1 MEKGRNTTTELEPQ
15 LTDPIHQLVVENE
28 EWARGVARSVARAW
42 NMDSD
47 GDGLTSA
54 ALEALMFC
62 AKRFEAARGVPFRG
76 YARKRIHEAS
86 TEEARK
92 SKNWQRGIGASTR
105 NQKARELSSELFNA
119 FPELRDGHLPGEE
132 SGGDED
138 MRGAIRNVL
147 VGASILAAKQEFEE
161 SSPDTALDVKRTI
174 SFLCALEPVHQALI
188 WKVYWEG
195 LSLRSLATEWET
207 DDLNVTREHKILL
220 AFLNRSIETGKRAT
234 VPKIRPALRRIALA
248 CKRDSPHGPFSEL
261 LERGQS

>member
-1 MEKGRNTTTELEPQ
+1 MSKQAEEVAAAGV
-15 LTDPIHQLVVENE
+15 HSLVLENE

-62 AKRFEAARGVPFRG
+62 AKRFEAGRGVPFRG
-76 YARKRIHEAS
+76 YARKRIHEAA

-105 NQKARELSSELFNA
+105 SQKARELSAELFQA
-119 FPELRDGHLPGEE
+119 FPELREGQLPGED

-161 SSPDTALDVKRTI
+161 SSPDAALDVKRTI
-174 SFLCALEPVHQALI
+174 HLLCALEPVHQALI
-188 WKVYWEG
+188 WRVYWEG

-207 DDLNVTREHKILL
+207 DDLNVTREHKIIL
-220 AFLNRSIETGKRAT
+220 AFLHRSIETGKRAT
-234 VPKIRPALRRIALA
+234 LPKIRPALRRVALE
-248 CKRDSPHGPFSEL
+248 CKRTSPTGPFTEL
-261 LERGQS
+261 LQRGQT